1 MGHAVTTLDSG
12 SGPRIVFVPGTA
24 CGHSS
29 FAPVVSRL
37 PGYATRSVV
46 LAGFA
51 GTPRVEAPLL
61 SRAIDE
67 LVALGRAGG
76 PFAIVGHSLG
86 VPLAIEVAAALP
98 EHVRCVVAV
107 DGVPALGPFVHRTT
121 DRGELEAIAE
131 RERARRVADDAFYPR
146 ILGQLRA
153 QCRLASSFE
162 AIEADARTSAPAA
175 IVDALC
181 ELLLLDARPALAAM
195 ASPILVVL
203 GEWARAPSD
212 ALDRLLGQV
221 AAARSLRVEAIA
233 GADHFVMV
241 DRPDEFVRIVEPFIA
256 THLAR
261 G

>member
-1 MGHAVTTLDSG
+1 MGQAITTLEAG

-29 FAPVVSRL
+29 FAPAIERL
-37 PGYATRSVV
+37 ADYATRSVV

-51 GTPRVEAPLL
+51 GTAAIEPPLL

-67 LVALGRAGG
+67 LVAIGREG

-98 EHVRCVVAV
+98 ELARCVVAV
-107 DGVPALGPFVHRTT
+107 DGVPALGPFTHRTN
-121 DRGELEAIAE
+121 DRRELEAIAE
-131 RERARRVADDAFYPR
+131 RERTRRARDDAFYQR
-146 ILGQLRA
+146 VLTQLRA

-162 AIEADARTSAPAA
+162 AIEPDARASAPDA

-181 ELLLLDARPALAAM
+181 ELLALDARPALGAM
-195 ASPILVVL
+195 KAPILVVL
-203 GEWARAPSD
+203 GEWARVRSEAR
-212 ALDRLLGQV
+212 DRLLAQFES
-221 AAARSLRVEAIA
+221 ARALRVEAIA
-233 GADHFVMV
+233 GADHFAMV

-256 THLAR
+256 THLR
-261 G
+261 GV